1 MEGLIERARRV
12 ELLLLDVD
20 GVLTDGRILILPGG
34 GEGKF
39 FHIHDGHGIRLL
51 QEAGVPVGILSA
63 RASEATT
70 RRAEELNV
78 ALCIQDARD
87 KLAAA
92 RQISADRGVG
102 LDRMAFVGD
111 DELDLAL
118 LGAVGLAVA
127 PSDARPEARDVAHW
141 VTPSRG
147 GHGAVRD
154 VTDLLCQ
161 ARRQDTMDPSA

>member
-1 MEGLIERARRV
+1 MEGLLERARRV

-20 GVLTDGRILILPGG
+20 GVLTDGRILILPG

-87 KLAAA
+87 KLTAA
-92 RQISADRGVG
+92 RQIAVDRGVS

-118 LGAVGLAVA
+118 LRKVGLAVA
-127 PSDARPEARDVAHW
+127 PSDARPEARAVAHW

-161 ARRQDTMDPSA
+161 ARSQGGADPPA

>member
-34 GEGKF
+34 DEGKF

-63 RASEATT
+63 CASEATT

-87 KLAAA
+87 KLTAA
-92 RQISADRGVG
+92 RQIAADRGVP

-118 LGAVGLAVA
+118 LGEVGLAVA
-127 PSDARPEARDVAHW
+127 PSDARPGARAVAHW

-154 VTDLLCQ
+154 VTDLLCL
-161 ARRQDTMDPSA
+161 ARRQGTVDPSA